1 MTAVTVNDELPR
13 ALAVITELLRTKGR
27 ETGANIGHALRK
39 ELPGFSPQAHKFSSL
54 SHMLSEAADDLVV
67 VDRKGDDKVWALG
80 EYVPDRDIEYALGS
94 EPDSLGA
101 VDTAVSPTGL
111 APTTV
116 ELINFRSCRHVR
128 LDLALGNLTVLV
140 GPNGAGKST
149 VLYGCSYA
157 SQVTRG
163 KLRALFSAA
172 RDVRRLRSF
181 EANGPLELAIS
192 AGDKIELRL
201 KAEVSEDDTQFTVA
215 LKNGEKSEAW
225 TSPGE
230 RPSPPLA
237 QRPEL
242 ASFWPSV
249 LLRFRAEAL
258 ASPSNVVE
266 GVPRL
271 SFDGSGLPTLLAYL
285 ANSEPARLHAIVD
298 SVRRVVP
305 DVEDTRQRLRRWE
318 PNPGQAQGEYDG
330 PSYQYLL
337 EVRMRGDGWVP
348 ADLLSE
354 GTLFAFGMHAVLN
367 QRNRPRMV
375 ILDDIDRGL
384 HPKAQRVL
392 IQQLTEIA
400 DSCAGVCLIVSTHS
414 PYILDEV
421 PAESVRVVRA
431 FDGATQLRALV
442 DHPEWQEWKSS
453 MTSGEFWT
461 YVGEDWM
468 EQAP

>member
-1 MTAVTVNDELPR
+1 M
-13 ALAVITELLRTKGR
+13 
-27 ETGANIGHALRK
+27 
-39 ELPGFSPQAHKFSSL
+39 
-54 SHMLSEAADDLVV
+54 
-67 VDRKGDDKVWALG
+67 
-80 EYVPDRDIEYALGS
+80 
-94 EPDSLGA
+94 
-101 VDTAVSPTGL
+101 
-111 APTTV
+111 
-116 ELINFRSCRHVR
+116 
-128 LDLALGNLTVLV
+128 
-140 GPNGAGKST
+140 
-149 VLYGCSYA
+149 
-157 SQVTRG
+157 
-163 KLRALFSAA
+163 
-172 RDVRRLRSF
+172 
-181 EANGPLELAIS
+181 ELAIS

-201 KAEVSEDDTQFTVA
+201 KAEVSEDDTQFTIA
-215 LKNGEKSEAW
+215 LKNGTKSEAW
-225 TSPGE
+225 TSPGK

-242 ASFWPSV
+242 DSFWPSV

-258 ASPSNVVE
+258 ASPSAVVE

-285 ANSEPARLHAIVD
+285 ANYEPARLHTIVD
-298 SVRRVVP
+298 SVRKVVP

-318 PNPGQAQGEYDG
+318 PHPGQAQGEYDG

-384 HPKAQRVL
+384 HPKAQRAL

-421 PAESVRVVRA
+421 PAEAVRVVRA

-468 EQAP
+468 EHAP